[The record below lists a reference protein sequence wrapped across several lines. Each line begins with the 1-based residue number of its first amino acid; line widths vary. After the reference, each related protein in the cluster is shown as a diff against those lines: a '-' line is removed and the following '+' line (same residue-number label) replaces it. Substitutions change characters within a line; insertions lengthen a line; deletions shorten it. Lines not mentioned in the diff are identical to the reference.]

1 MFIAAIFTIAKIS
14 KQPVHQQINGFK
26 KKYGVNIYIYIY
38 IMKYYSAIKKEG
50 NSVTCNNIDGP
61 RGYYAY

>member
-26 KKYGVNIYIYIY
+26 KKYGVNIYIYNEILL
-38 IMKYYSAIKKEG
+38 SHKKG
-50 NSVTCNNIDGP
+50 RKFCHLQQHRWT
-61 RGYYAY
+61 